1 VRARHSLARAPDR
14 GLRGTVTC
22 HSSILITGLFRSS
35 ETGNRVARM
44 SAAGCRYFRLASGN
58 SLLALEPRPGV
69 WSAFAAAREA
79 LSPVLCSPIRR
90 CADESDE
97 EDKPQAVSVP
107 NTPQDFARLSPL
119 VRKRLNVMAARP
131 SPLRPRRRLR
141 PLRDPDQPDSRT
153 RHFWLPCMA
162 SSGRPRRLWSGED
175 ATADERRP
183 WLGLMFQSGLMSCP
197 ALCRGIG
204 VGFSRA
210 PGSRSS
216 SAASLPGAAVKTIMQ
231 VCAVQRQH
239 LAVEFEFADFGMV
252 DGLAFVPWCATVERS
267 RRRANSGLEVRRRRS
282 CLPARGRLG
291 SASLRRAGWRRG
303 GLQRPAAG

>member
-131 SPLRPRRRLR
+131 SPLRPRRRA
-141 PLRDPDQPDSRT
+141 PATP
-153 RHFWLPCMA
+153 
-162 SSGRPRRLWSGED
+162 RPRPARLEDQAFLASLHGFLGE
-175 ATADERRP
+175 
-183 WLGLMFQSGLMSCP
+183 
-197 ALCRGIG
+197 
-204 VGFSRA
+204 
-210 PGSRSS
+210 
-216 SAASLPGAAVKTIMQ
+216 AASAL
-231 VCAVQRQH
+231 
-239 LAVEFEFADFGMV
+239 
-252 DGLAFVPWCATVERS
+252 
-267 RRRANSGLEVRRRRS
+267 VRR
-282 CLPARGRLG
+282 GRYG
-291 SASLRRAGWRRG
+291 R
-303 GLQRPAAG
+303 